1 MPCLANH
8 APPRRPRSS
17 VPFVDGQAEPL
28 HHELELSLLFGRG
41 SRGIP
46 VELHHVDGWRRAWAE
61 HRGTID
67 AKAREHLPGVRPM
80 AAYVT
85 GELPAPP
92 VLSEPPLCH
101 RFYRQWIAGTGR
113 FWTRYPE
120 PWQRDETSWLVE
132 LGVVDSEELERH
144 RKRIRRGSQSGGSA
158 VWRLLGSYQLEIGLY
173 V

>member
-1 MPCLANH
+1 
-8 APPRRPRSS
+8 
-17 VPFVDGQAEPL
+17 
-28 HHELELSLLFGRG
+28 
-41 SRGIP
+41 
-46 VELHHVDGWRRAWAE
+46 
-61 HRGTID
+61 
-67 AKAREHLPGVRPM
+67 M
-80 AAYVT
+80 AAYIT

-101 RFYRQWIAGTGR
+101 RFYRKWIAGTGR

-144 RKRIRRGSQSGGSA
+144 RDRIRRGSTSGGSA
-158 VWRLLGSYQLEIGLY
+158 VWRLLGSYQLEVGRY